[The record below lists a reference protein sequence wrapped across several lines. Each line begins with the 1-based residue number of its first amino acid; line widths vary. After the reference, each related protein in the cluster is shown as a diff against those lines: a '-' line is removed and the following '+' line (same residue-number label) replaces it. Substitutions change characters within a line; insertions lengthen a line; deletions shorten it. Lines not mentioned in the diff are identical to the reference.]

1 MTKAK
6 KIILLLICFLT
17 LVFSLLTAVVSFAYF
32 SKKEIYD
39 GYFSGEVELLFDRLN
54 AQGITAY
61 QAHLDEIYTDSS
73 KEVTA
78 DATADW
84 GTEAYPYVI
93 SDVRHLYNLSELQ
106 RLGFFDKKFIS
117 QNTETSF
124 SNIPYFLVC
133 TPEYT
138 PVLIDGQDFNGITSI
153 GPDEYPLIGSVC
165 GVKSETQKITV
176 GEKLC
181 DTSAISNIIVSGNP
195 ANADVGL
202 FGYVGYLGTEK
213 TTEAFNGQI
222 STLSNLV
229 LTDVQVTVQSS
240 LWDAVTAFLE
250 DIAINATG
258 GHRYSFTELYN
269 TTDYDKVPHENHHV
283 GILAGHA
290 AYAKIEYISVY
301 YSADNKVAIDLKDET
316 VVEGTEANYLS
327 ATGILGYIY
336 NINPTITNNAD
347 GSHTITPG
355 SGDSVGDLS
364 YGTVGGGG
372 SLSGMK
378 SGYVLAAEM
387 YNNYR
392 WEKGANGS
400 TTEDEDGTIYLKDA
414 IDENGNALCVEWIR
428 DRLLWGTEAT
438 GRYYFYDGV
447 FTFALSSQQDVIE
460 PTWNNGTADEFSI
473 GSTDPSGWK
482 ANTEK
487 GNKASVAYVKEIK
500 TLEELAENVGKDI
513 FILAKNSDG
522 SIFLMT
528 LNTVSKSNFNL
539 LKPSTWGD
547 NNYTTSGMLKS
558 FASQEMVSSLI
569 TSIQGNNPE
578 TPELYPGMIEELGNG
593 TLKAI
598 NLGSTED
605 LTTLRDQYKIRV
617 VNGGDTVGNTFQF
630 STNTGSSTNNL
641 GMILR
646 DTILGTFYNIYC
658 GHDYSKFSAH
668 SEKATLTYSDNNAD
682 PYFYLQY
689 SITYESSDYS
699 RYVRYASINRR
710 FTSDNNHA
718 NSTLY
723 LYSIVGTCDMDFGRI
738 TFDPIDNPSDDT
750 DCYTFSADEMVL
762 FATSEHSNDTNGN
775 IATTATTYEVK
786 SLETLGWNN
795 GSGETVSSADLQKK
809 FRMTKGI
816 TFGASFN
823 LFNGTL
829 GSDGIITAPV
839 GSDGTEA
846 NIPQSCIAFRINKE
860 AKDIKIC
867 VIVSVAVSEY
877 YPGEMGENGE
887 LYPLDAYTRYFN
899 LWKMEAAGESIVQ
912 VFNATGDD
920 LLDRFEVPRSHPYEP
935 GTNAASSSSEY
946 IMVKYGSNDY
956 RCYLNGDR
964 VLVAYEFTVDSTSTT
979 GTGVGAYCLG
989 MSGIDSSGNT
999 ISDVPMEIVYFSA
1012 EGVASAGR
1020 DGASGSQIG
1029 TIDFVYDYDNAIVT
1043 VTKSSEIGSDGS
1055 EDYHNYY
1062 PSYCLLYF
1070 DISREYSVN
1079 TEEVIIRRYV
1089 YSGTGTPSSDANHNT
1104 TPSKSII
1111 YLDPSGIHYACIV
1124 QYSRYADNVNAT

>member
-54 AQGITAY
+54 AQGIAAY
-61 QAHLDEIYTDSS
+61 QAHLDEIYTDGS

-138 PVLIDGQDFNGITSI
+138 PALIDGTDFKGITSI
-153 GPDEYPLIGSVC
+153 GTDEFPFIGSVC

-213 TTEAFNGQI
+213 TTEAFTGQI

-250 DIAINATG
+250 DIAINTTG

-336 NINPTITNNAD
+336 NINPTFTNSAD

-372 SLSGMK
+372 LISGMK

-414 IDENGNALCVEWIR
+414 VDENGNTLCVEWIR

-522 SIFLMT
+522 SVFLMT

-593 TLKAI
+593 TLKVI

-617 VNGGDTVGNTFQF
+617 GNGGDTVWNTFQF

-646 DTILGTFYNIYC
+646 DTFLGTFYNIYC

-699 RYVRYASINRR
+699 RYVSYDSTNSR
-710 FTSDNNHA
+710 FTSANN
-718 NSTLY
+718 NSNSKLY

-829 GSDGIITAPV
+829 GSDGIITALV
-839 GSDGTEA
+839 GADGTEA

-935 GTNAASSSSEY
+935 GTTAASSSSEY
-946 IMVKYGSNDY
+946 ITVKYGSNDY

-979 GTGVGAYCLG
+979 GTGVGVYCLG

-1043 VTKSSEIGSDGS
+1043 VTKSSDIGSDGS

-1089 YSGTGTPSSDANHNT
+1089 YVGTGTPSSDANHNT